1 MVSELY
7 VSGENNMNEEQKRRE
22 REMMK
27 KSCRQMASDLG
38 VFVCYTE
45 NGEVENEQ

>member
-1 MVSELY
+1 
-7 VSGENNMNEEQKRRE
+7 MNEEQKRQE

-45 NGEVENEQ
+45 NGEVEDEQ

>member
-1 MVSELY
+1 
-7 VSGENNMNEEQKRRE
+7 MNEEQKRQEE

-27 KSCRQMASDLG
+27 KSCRQMASDLD

-45 NGEVENEQ
+45 NGEVEDG